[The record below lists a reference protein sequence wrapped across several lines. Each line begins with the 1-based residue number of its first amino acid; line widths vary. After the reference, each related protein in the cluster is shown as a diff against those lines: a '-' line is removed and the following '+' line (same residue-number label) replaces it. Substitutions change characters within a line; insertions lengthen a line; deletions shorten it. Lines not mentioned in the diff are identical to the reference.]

1 MKGRKNRSLPVG
13 VQAVLTVMH
22 WLWRAFQILDAV
34 VVRLLRGVI
43 RTVYLPLAIAVCS
56 VGAYLFADRLA
67 PYLVDLTIGSFLE
80 GVSLSVWER
89 VCRWSLA
96 ITFAGVGWIGYKRHQ
111 ELSKLRSQ
119 HEFTFGR
126 YRELFATP
134 GSRITD
140 FLWAYLV
147 ATLQV
152 NVPVGLMIFIIFVA
166 PFLITENWLFRFF
179 LVFFLMSGMGTF
191 LNAGAAVLMETF
203 RPRRLEAEV
212 QGAGQIKDELE
223 KQYQQYLA
231 EKETR
236 ERANDSELRN
246 NDW

>member
-1 MKGRKNRSLPVG
+1 MKGRKKRGLPFG
-13 VQAVLTVMH
+13 LQTVVIVMR
-22 WLWRAFQILDAV
+22 WLWEAFQLLDAM
-34 VVRLLRGVI
+34 VVRLLRGSL
-43 RTVYLPLAIAVCS
+43 RTVYLPVAIAVCS
-56 VGAYLFADRLA
+56 RGAYLFADRLA
-67 PYLVDLTIGSFLE
+67 PYLVELSGNSLLKEVSLTI
-80 GVSLSVWER
+80 WEQ

-111 ELSKLRSQ
+111 ELSKLRLQ
-119 HEFTFGR
+119 HEFTYRR
-126 YRELFATP
+126 YREIFATP
-134 GSRITD
+134 GSRVTD
-140 FLWAYLV
+140 FLWAYFA
-147 ATLQV
+147 ATLLV
-152 NVPVGLMIFIIFVA
+152 NVPVGLMVFIIFVA

-223 KQYQQYLA
+223 KQYQQYLT
-231 EKETR
+231 EKEKR
-236 ERANDSELRN
+236 ERTTDSELRN